1 MKRVISLFWAL
12 VLCISLCACGKSEE
26 AKTVQK
32 AISEI
37 GEVTYASGSAI
48 EEAEKLYNE
57 LTDAEQ
63 KTVNNYDVLVQSQE
77 KYNEIVLAPAA
88 EMQERIDQMTD
99 AFLAMDIASCR
110 EALTS
115 IRGLKSEWETLDSEY
130 VEVILAAMSDEDQTY
145 TLDYLEF
152 ESYDAVLDDMCIH
165 DTCLA
170 QPGCVVS
177 TELEGFWLVND
188 HGTFAAY
195 NVWVKKSGDLK
206 TAFNEYKEYV
216 KQYTEITDSG
226 DSFSFLND
234 NGETCYVLDVSTSN
248 AALFQVRVPRF

>member
-1 MKRVISLFWAL
+1 MKRIISLLLAI
-12 VLCISLCACGKSEE
+12 VMCVSLCACGKSEA
-26 AKTVQK
+26 AKAVQK

-37 GEVTYASGSAI
+37 GEVTYTSGPAI
-48 EEAEKLYNE
+48 AEAEMLYNE

-63 KTVNNYDVLVQSQE
+63 TTVNNYDILVQSQE
-77 KYNEIVLAPAA
+77 KYDEIVMTPVT
-88 EMQERIDQMTD
+88 EMRECIDQMTD

-115 IRGLKSEWETLDSEY
+115 IRKLKSEWETLDPEY
-130 VEVILAAMSDEDQTY
+130 VEVMLAAMSDEDQTY

-152 ESYDAVLDDMCIH
+152 EGYDAVLDDMCIH

-195 NVWVKKSGDLK
+195 NVWVKKSSDLT